1 MAQQLMQFADE
12 LKPVLIDDLGL
23 SDDEDD
29 FPAVNASF
37 DKFNESFEKD
47 NEFWKNAYET
57 LDDDEYDKFV
67 EESLMKSK
75 NDFNKFNESFEKQN
89 EFWRNASISMDEDNF
104 EKLVEEECLE
114 EPFVEVPEMDIDF
127 EPYLNL
133 FKKGDMFWNLATKN
147 LKDEEYEKLVQ
158 IYIASEK
165 ITWNNL
171 TSDVFLAKP
180 SLKLKVEN
188 SEIIQKPVIAS
199 DKPEETKDAD
209 DVKPFLCD
217 LCQKA
222 FKLSNQLKIHKE
234 FNHAQDR
241 PLTCNFCH
249 RVFKQFDAL
258 QKHRQ
263 MHTE

>member
-1 MAQQLMQFADE
+1 MAQQLMEFADE
-12 LKPVLIDDLGL
+12 LKPVLVDDLEL

-37 DKFNESFEKD
+37 DKFNQSFEKD
-47 NEFWKNAYET
+47 NEFWKNAYEN

-67 EESLMKSK
+67 EENLLRKK
-75 NDFNKFNESFEKQN
+75 NDFNKFNESFEKES

-114 EPFVEVPEMDIDF
+114 EPFLDIPPEMDIDF

-180 SLKLKVEN
+180 SLKVET
-188 SEIIQKPVIAS
+188 SENAPNGS
-199 DKPEETKDAD
+199 DKLEDTNSD

-222 FKLSNQLKIHKE
+222 FKLSNQLRIHKE